1 VEDTDWKSIVALYD
15 ALMALRPSPVVAVNR
30 AIAIGECAGA
40 QRGLEA
46 IREIANPERL
56 AKYPFYFAAL
66 GKFELQAGG
75 YENAREHF
83 LAALA
88 LARNPMERHFLE
100 QRLIACNS
108 AAARQVS

>member
-1 VEDTDWKSIVALYD
+1 MDV
-15 ALMALRPSPVVAVNR
+15 RPSPVIALNR

-46 IREIANPERL
+46 IREIADPERL
-56 AKYPFYFAAL
+56 ARYPFYFAAL
-66 GKFELQAGG
+66 GRFELQSGE

-100 QRLIACNS
+100 QRVIACNS
-108 AAARQVS
+108 SSAQQAL